1 MKKYFIHN
9 GTEQQGPFS
18 LDDLKIKNINR
29 NTSIWYDGLSDWT
42 IADNIEELKELIN
55 DSTPPPFSTKQ
66 KSPPPIN
73 NKQTGNSNIYS
84 VPIPQKNKAVRITLA
99 VLIIIALAIGGIT
112 LYNNVNGVNTT
123 NFNTRNVN
131 YKEQVMTI
139 EEIERSQPTDFLT
152 ATGTYKENFLGDK
165 LKINCIITN
174 RATVATYKDVVVRIV
189 YYSKTKTEIGN
200 KDYTVYEIFPPNISK
215 TVALKIDNYRDVNS
229 IGWTVISAKNN

>member
-18 LDDLKIKNINR
+18 LDDLKTQNINR

-42 IADNIEELKELIN
+42 TADNIEELKKLMN
-55 DSTPPPFSTKQ
+55 DSTPPPFNTKQ
-66 KSPPPIN
+66 TSPPLIN
-73 NKQTGNSNIYS
+73 NKQTGNSNMYS
-84 VPIPQKNKAVRITLA
+84 PPPKNKAGRITLV

-112 LYNNVNGVNTT
+112 LYNNVNGVNT
-123 NFNTRNVN
+123 NTRNVN

-174 RATVATYKDVVVRIV
+174 RATIATYKDVVVKII
-189 YYSKTKTEIGN
+189 YYSKTKTEIGS
-200 KDYTVYEIFPPNISK
+200 KDYTVYEVFPPNISK